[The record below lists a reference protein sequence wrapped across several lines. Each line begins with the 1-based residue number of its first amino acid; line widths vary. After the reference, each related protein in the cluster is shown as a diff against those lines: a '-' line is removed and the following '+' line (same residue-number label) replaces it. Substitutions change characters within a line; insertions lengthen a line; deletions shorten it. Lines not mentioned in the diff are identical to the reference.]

1 MSTRSTRLALSLC
14 IVGTLTVAAF
24 GGNSA
29 DERKQIELRIGDQ
42 PFAHYVFNDPVI
54 TRPYFCNVRTPS
66 GIQVTRNHPIKQGDT
81 DDHPTMHPGIWLAFG
96 DLSGHDYWRL
106 KAKIEHVRFVDN
118 PRDVAANHHT
128 FTVENA
134 YQSTDGQSTVCSETC
149 RYDLHAVKD
158 GTLLVA
164 TSEFSGTNDFYFGDQ
179 EEMGLGV
186 RLATPIAVNQKKGGR
201 ILDSE
206 RRLNGTGVWG
216 KQASWCD
223 YSGSVQGRPVGIAIF
238 PSPKN
243 FRKSWWHARDYGFV
257 AANPFGKAAFE
268 KGEKSK
274 TIVSVGRT
282 FRVQFGVFVHEDL
295 PRENTDLS
303 SKSVQRAYETYLKK
317 AEWN

>member
-1 MSTRSTRLALSLC
+1 MSTRIARLALFA
-14 IVGTLTVAAF
+14 IGTLTAAAF
-24 GGNSA
+24 GDDSA
-29 DERKQIELRIGDQ
+29 EKRKQIELRIGGST
-42 PFAHYVFNDPVI
+42 FAHYVFQDPVI

-66 GIQVTRNHPIKQGDT
+66 GIQVTRNHPIKAGDT

-106 KAKIEHVRFVDN
+106 KATVEHVRFVEK
-118 PRDVAANHHT
+118 PRTVATGHQS

-134 YQSTDGQSTVCSETC
+134 YRSTDGLLTVCSETC
-149 RYDLHAVKD
+149 KYDLFAVNN

-164 TSEFSGTNDFYFGDQ
+164 SSEFSGTEKFYFGDQ

-206 RRLNGTGVWG
+206 RRLNGGEVWG
-216 KQASWCD
+216 KRAAWCD
-223 YSGSVQGRPVGIAIF
+223 YSGTVQGHSIGIAIF

-274 TIVSVGRT
+274 TIVHPGSTVRI
-282 FRVQFGVFVHEDL
+282 QFGVFVHEDL
-295 PRENTDLS
+295 PSDNPDHS
-303 SKSVQRAYETYLKK
+303 NKPIQQAYETFLKQ